1 MAGADSAQASARAG
15 AIRGLACTAARP
27 GALRLAH
34 YEIWVRRAVPA
45 MAALF
50 AAALI
55 AITFVLTS
63 DAYDRAVEGAFT
75 DLELTAG
82 IVTGNLKD
90 ALRDAPGAD
99 PAGALA
105 QAAPPGALARGQQF
119 TVTGASG
126 SIAASLPSLSGST
139 STLNDYLGPAQPL
152 TVFAEKAG
160 VLRINLADGTDCLA
174 AVRTLDPPYGQVAVI
189 YPLAAAL
196 AEWQAEA
203 FRAAIILIATVF
215 VLSALAF
222 AYFWQASRAR
232 ESNSLCE
239 RMQSRVDTAL
249 SRGRC
254 GLWDWDLSRGRIYW
268 SDSMYEILGMTSA
281 GPFLSFGDINALIHP
296 QDGDL
301 AMMAELLASSQIN
314 SIDHA
319 FRMQN
324 VKGDWIWLRAR
335 AELVR
340 EPPFGSAHLIGIA
353 VDITEQK
360 ALAERTATADLRLRD
375 AIEAVSEAFVLW
387 DANNRLVMC
396 NSKFQKFHHLPP
408 DALIA
413 GTPYAQ
419 IMAKGAPPVIQSQI
433 PLGERPLAGARTYEA
448 RLGDGRWLQIN
459 ERRTKDGG
467 YVSVGTDITALK
479 RHEEQLMDSERRL
492 TATVTDLRKSKQTL
506 ELQAKQLADLADK
519 YLVQKGE
526 AAAAN
531 QAKFAFLANMSHELR
546 TPLNHIIGFAD
557 MMLQETFGE
566 LGSPKYNTY
575 CRDIK
580 ESGQYLLGAISNV
593 LDMSRLESG
602 VTLTKSDFEID
613 LAIRAGIASVKTIAA
628 EKEIMLHAETLPN
641 TQIHADRAAIEKV
654 LTILLRNA
662 VKYTPNRGRVT
673 IRSRSVQGAFNIYVE
688 DTGMGIPKAL
698 VARLGHPFEQRDGAL
713 DNGMKGSGLG
723 LAIVRSLVELHGG
736 SLRIRSSLGNGTIVL
751 VHLPGPRDTPQ
762 LKLKLAAN
770 ALRRPAQPQLLRAS
784 AR

>member
-1 MAGADSAQASARAG
+1 MARADSAQAFVRAG
-15 AIRGLACTAARP
+15 AIHGLACTAAQP
-27 GALRLAH
+27 AALRLAR
-34 YEIWVRRAVPA
+34 YELWVRRAVPA
-45 MAALF
+45 MVALF
-50 AAALI
+50 AGALV
-55 AITFVLTS
+55 ALTVVLTS
-63 DAYDRAVEGAFT
+63 NAYDRAVADAFT
-75 DLELTAG
+75 DLELSAG
-82 IVTGNLKD
+82 VVTGNLNAAFRDSPGSD
-90 ALRDAPGAD
+90 AAA
-99 PAGALA
+99 ALA
-105 QAAPPGALARGQQF
+105 QAAPSRALARGQQIVM
-119 TVTGASG
+119 TDAAG
-126 SIAASLPSLSGST
+126 SIAASVPPLSGSNG
-139 STLNDYLGPAQPL
+139 TLNDYLGPAQPL

-160 VLRINLADGTDCLA
+160 VLRINLADGTDSLA
-174 AVRTLDPPYGQVAVI
+174 AVRTLAPPFGQIAIVH
-189 YPLAAAL
+189 PLTAAL
-196 AEWQAEA
+196 AEWHAET
-203 FRAAIILIATVF
+203 FRAAVLLICTVL
-215 VLSALAF
+215 VLSALAI

-232 ESNSLCE
+232 ESNNLCE

-249 SRGRC
+249 GRGRC
-254 GLWDWDLSRGRIYW
+254 GIWDWDLARGRIYW
-268 SDSMYEILGMTSA
+268 SDSMYEILGMTPD
-281 GPFLSFGDINALIHP
+281 GQFLSFGDINALVHP

-301 AMMAELLASSQIN
+301 AAMAEMLASSRIE

-319 FRMQN
+319 FRMQDVN
-324 VKGDWIWLRAR
+324 GDWVWLRAR

-340 EPPFGSAHLIGIA
+340 EPPAGTPHLVGIA

-396 NSKFQKFHHLPP
+396 NTKFQKFHHLPP
-408 DALIA
+408 DALVA

-419 IMAKGAPPVIQSQI
+419 VMANGAPPVIQTQI

-492 TATVTDLRKSKQTL
+492 TATVADLRKSKQTL

-526 AAAAN
+526 ATAAN

-546 TPLNHIIGFAD
+546 TPLNHIIGFAEL
-557 MMLQETFGE
+557 MQQETFGA
-566 LGSPKYNTY
+566 LGSPKYTAY

-580 ESGQYLLGAISNV
+580 DSGQYLLGAISNV

-602 VTLTKSDFEID
+602 VSLTKSDFEID
-613 LAIRAGIASVKTIAA
+613 TAVRAAIAAVKTIAA
-628 EKEIMLHAETLPN
+628 EKEITLHAETLPN
-641 TQIHADRAAIEKV
+641 AQILADRAAIEKV

-662 VKYTPNRGRVT
+662 LKFTPNHGRVSV
-673 IRSRSVQGAFNIYVE
+673 RSRIVQGALNIYVE
-688 DTGMGIPKAL
+688 DTGMGIPKSL
-698 VARLGHPFEQRDGAL
+698 VARVGRPFEQTDEAL

-723 LAIVRSLVELHGG
+723 LAIARSLVELHGG
-736 SLRIRSSLGNGTIVL
+736 SLRVRSSVGNGTIVL
-751 VHLPGPRDTPQ
+751 VHLPGPSDLPRP
-762 LKLKLAAN
+762 KLKLAASS
-770 ALRRPAQPQLLRAS
+770 LRKPAQLQMLRAS